1 MSIDVIN
8 RVKTEPDELD
18 LYAQEEAKQID
29 EEIRRLSLRPLL
41 GMLRRPTHT
50 MSEIMALNYPLY
62 VPILMILV
70 GGFCFALKMTS
81 TSAINDMTSMIV
93 PTLQGALQSLLTVF
107 LISQLSRFT
116 KERVGFRELVTVW
129 GWSSVPLLGVFLVW
143 WIRLMIPSASV
154 DLDHPQQGVA
164 TSILLIVEFVFYA
177 WNMWLTFV
185 LVAWLVGSKWRAT
198 GLFLA
203 ANVIIIGGALSLYFA
218 IL

>member
-143 WIRLMIPSASV
+143 WIR
-154 DLDHPQQGVA
+154 
-164 TSILLIVEFVFYA
+164 
-177 WNMWLTFV
+177 
-185 LVAWLVGSKWRAT
+185 
-198 GLFLA
+198 
-203 ANVIIIGGALSLYFA
+203 
-218 IL
+218 